1 MIYFIWQVLK
11 LKSFSYTSKFDADSV
26 ASIIEEQSSI
36 PKRFSSSISASN
48 IFSGFQIQDLYN
60 FFEVKLNDIEV
71 RHFSLV
77 SYCIP
82 C

>member
-36 PKRFSSSISASN
+36 PKQFSSSISASN